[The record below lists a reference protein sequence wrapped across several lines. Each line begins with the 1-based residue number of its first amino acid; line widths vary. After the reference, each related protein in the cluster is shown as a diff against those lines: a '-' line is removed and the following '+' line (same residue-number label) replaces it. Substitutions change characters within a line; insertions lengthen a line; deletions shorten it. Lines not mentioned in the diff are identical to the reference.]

1 MKKKLILGFILTI
14 TLLALLGTTACDAFG
29 GGESEVSQQPV
40 EVTRGDL
47 TVGVKGSGKIET
59 SSEARL
65 TFGSAGKVDRIL
77 VKEGDRVSE
86 GDVLARLDTNAL
98 ELALAQSQLTLTQ
111 AEVTLAQTQ
120 LAKQTAE
127 YNLKN
132 TQDTEDALKLALLS
146 AEISLEQAQRN
157 LDTGITATDYQLAR
171 AQLNK
176 AQTWYKYLV
185 KEWPLD
191 ASGSEDDWHLA
202 MDRAEEQLKAAQAQ
216 YDNVLSGYDAQEIA
230 LKKKQVEVAEMSLAQ
245 AQKNLDGLTEDIAM
259 QELQVESA
267 SQSIKQARQSVELA
281 RLSVNEAQRQLDEA
295 TIVAP
300 FDSLVATIPAKE
312 GDIIPSPSMVPT
324 TIIQLINPD
333 YMELVIEVDEIDIPM
348 VELDLE
354 AVISVDALPDATFK
368 GVVTAV
374 YPVPKEVAGVVLYNV
389 KISLTAPEKAG
400 IKVGMSASA
409 DLITDYRSQV
419 LLVPSRA
426 IGENEQGETIVKVMS
441 NEQVEERVVV
451 VGLDD
456 GYQTEIRSGLS
467 EGETVVVEVKVKSTQ
482 SMSMF

>member
-1 MKKKLILGFILTI
+1 MKKKLILGCILTL

-29 GGESEVSQQPV
+29 GNKEEVSQQLV

-47 TVGVKGSGKIET
+47 MVGVKGSGKIET
-59 SSEARL
+59 PSEARL

-77 VKEGDRVSE
+77 VKEGDRVKE
-86 GDVLARLDTNAL
+86 GDVLAKLDTRAL

-111 AEVTLAQTQ
+111 AEVTLAQAQ
-120 LAKQTAE
+120 LSKQTAE

-132 TQDTEDALKLALLS
+132 TRDTEDSLRLAVLN

-157 LDTGITATDYQLAR
+157 LNTGIAATDYQLAR
-171 AQLNK
+171 AQLNRAK
-176 AQTWYKYLV
+176 TWYKYV
-185 KEWPLD
+185 VEVWPRD

-202 MDRAEEQLKAAQAQ
+202 LDRAEEQLKAAQAH
-216 YDNVLSGYDAQEIA
+216 YDNVLSGYDTQEIA

-245 AQKNLDGLTEDIAM
+245 AQKNLDELIEDIAM

-267 SQSIKQARQSVELA
+267 SQSIKQASQAVELA
-281 RLSVNEAQRQLDEA
+281 HLSVNDAQRQLDEA

-312 GDIIPSPSMVPT
+312 GDIIPSPSMAPT
-324 TIIQLINPD
+324 TIIHLINPE
-333 YMELVIEVDEIDIPM
+333 YMELVVEIDEIDIPM
-348 VELDLE
+348 VALGLE
-354 AVISVDALPDATFK
+354 AKISVDALPDATFE

-389 KISLTAPEKAG
+389 KVSLVAPEKAG

-409 DLITDYRSQV
+409 DIVTDYRSQV

-426 IGENEQGETIVKVMS
+426 IVKNEQGQTIVKVMS
-441 NEQVEERVVV
+441 DEQVEDRVVV

-456 GYQTEIRSGLS
+456 GYQTEIVSGLS
-467 EGETVVVEVKVKSTQ
+467 EGETVVVEVRVKPQ
-482 SMSMF
+482 PSMSFF

>member
-1 MKKKLILGFILTI
+1 MKKKLILGCILSL
-14 TLLALLGTTACDAFG
+14 TLLALLGTTACDVFG
-29 GGESEVSQQPV
+29 GGTDGVSRQLV

-47 TVGVKGSGKIET
+47 SVGVTGSGKIET
-59 SSEARL
+59 SREARL

-77 VKEGDRVSE
+77 VKEGDRVRE
-86 GDVLARLDTNAL
+86 GDVLARLDTSAL
-98 ELALAQSQLTLTQ
+98 ELALAQSQMTLTQ
-111 AEVTLAQTQ
+111 AEVTLAQAQ

-132 TQDTEDALKLALLS
+132 TRDTEGALELAVLN
-146 AEISLEQAQRN
+146 AEISLEQAQRT
-157 LDTGITATDYQLAR
+157 LDTNIAAADYQLAR
-171 AQLNK
+171 AQLNRAK
-176 AQTWYKYLV
+176 TWYKYII
-185 KEWPLD
+185 EQWPLD
-191 ASGSEDDWHLA
+191 SSGSVDDWYLA
-202 MDRAEEQLKAAQAQ
+202 KDRAEEQLKAAQTQ
-216 YDNVLSGYDAQEIA
+216 YDNVLSGYDSQEIA
-230 LKKKQVEVAEMSLAQ
+230 IKKEQVEVAQMSLAQ
-245 AQKNLDGLTEDIAM
+245 AQKNLNELPEDIAM

-267 SQSIKQARQSVELA
+267 NQSIEQAKQSVELA

-333 YMELVIEVDEIDIPM
+333 YMELVVEVDEIDIPK
-348 VELDLE
+348 VELGME
-354 AVISVDALPDATFK
+354 ASISVDALPDATFT

-389 KISLTAPEKAG
+389 KVSLAAPEKAG
-400 IKVGMSASA
+400 IRVGMSASA
-409 DLITDYRSQV
+409 DIISDYRSQV

-426 IGENEQGETIVKVMS
+426 IGENEQGEKIVKVMS
-441 NEQVEERVVV
+441 DEQIEERVVV

-467 EGETVVVEVKVKSTQ
+467 EGETVVVEVRVKAPST
-482 SMSMF
+482 SFF